1 MIPVEKQFLVVDDSS
16 DTSIGVLDEAF
27 MAEYGKA
34 GTKFIIRGS
43 PWQIIHTTE
52 DKVYVRPVDDPTGA
66 IPSWIGEEI
75 PVPQEVAQEVASI
88 RGFVEE
94 KMRSG
99 LSAEETSVL
108 LSQRY
113 PADKETILRA
123 LTETVEQVNAG
134 LAVPTENRIVLEDW
148 EDFVII
154 HANFGSLT
162 NRALAQLLGEI
173 LSEKL
178 GHGMV
183 VQHDPYRIFVQ
194 TLGAANAVR
203 ILEVFDELRAM
214 PEQTVKDT
222 LTRSTVKTGLF
233 KRRIIHVARRF
244 GALKKWADFS
254 SVSLQKLI
262 TSFEDT
268 PIYEEG
274 LKEVFT
280 KDLSAD
286 GLVRVLG
293 KIRDG
298 EIELRVLETGGN
310 ATPVARVGIE
320 RVSMK
325 TDLIPPERMRAVLV
339 ESARARLLNETG
351 NFVCTNCWDYLE
363 MIRIK
368 DLPDRLRCP
377 RCGSQA
383 VGLLKVDEETA
394 LPLVEK
400 KGQKLAK
407 AEERLQAQALETARL
422 MAKFG
427 KVAAVALSAR
437 KVRSL
442 DVEGILER
450 EPRLSDRFY
459 ELVLEGERKAL
470 SRRFG

>member
-1 MIPVEKQFLVVDDSS
+1 EKQFLVIDDSS
-16 DTSIGVLDEAF
+16 DSSIGVLDEAF

-52 DKVYVRPVDDPTGA
+52 DKVYVKPVDDPTGA

-75 PVPQEVAQEVASI
+75 PVPFQIAQEVASI

-94 KMRSG
+94 KMKSG
-99 LSAEETSVL
+99 LSPEETSAL
-108 LSQRY
+108 LSQQY
-113 PADKETILRA
+113 PADKATIMRALAETI
-123 LTETVEQVNAG
+123 EQVNAG
-134 LAVPTENRIVLEDW
+134 LAVPTANRIVIEDW

-162 NRALAQLLGEI
+162 NRALAQLLGQI

-178 GHGMV
+178 GHGIV

-194 TLGAANAVR
+194 TIGAANAARV
-203 ILEVFDELRAM
+203 LEVFDELRTM

-262 TSFEDT
+262 TSFENT

-280 KDLSAD
+280 KDLDAD
-286 GLVRVLG
+286 GLVHVLSR
-293 KIRDG
+293 IRDG
-298 EIELRVLETGGN
+298 EIQLQVLETGGN

-339 ESARARLLNETG
+339 ESAKARLLNETG
-351 NFVCTNCWDYLE
+351 NFVCTNCWDYME

-368 DLPDRLRCP
+368 DL
-377 RCGSQA
+377 
-383 VGLLKVDEETA
+383 
-394 LPLVEK
+394 
-400 KGQKLAK
+400 
-407 AEERLQAQALETARL
+407 
-422 MAKFG
+422 
-427 KVAAVALSAR
+427 
-437 KVRSL
+437 
-442 DVEGILER
+442 
-450 EPRLSDRFY
+450 
-459 ELVLEGERKAL
+459 
-470 SRRFG
+470 